1 MSIWVS
7 LLNDGAVSVFGSV
20 LSASFCN
27 ALNTRRNC
35 RIFWCFMTVISLLQ
49 GWIYSIWDAESLRQ
63 IFPLVIHLPLIL
75 VLHVLT
81 KRLLWSI
88 ISVLSAYLCCQLRRW
103 LALLTVALASGG
115 PMMQDVVELIVT
127 LPILLLLLRFVT
139 PAIRKLAYYPAKLQF
154 QFGVIPAL
162 YYAFDYVTV
171 VYTDLLTSGL
181 PVVVEFMPFVCCGAY
196 LVFLLY
202 HSAEEQKRSQL
213 QQAQNSLDIQ
223 LKQSV
228 REISALRESQALAH
242 QYRHDLRHHD
252 IVLDGVEMQAMRLPK
267 IQDTSLEGCSPDVLI
282 IGGGISGASIAR
294 ELSKWKLDILLVD
307 KEADLAVH
315 ASGRN
320 DGEVHPGVDLGK
332 GSLKQHYV
340 LRGNRM
346 YGEVCSQLE
355 VPFRRCGQYV
365 GFTDWLTL
373 PAIFLYAC
381 HRKYIC
387 GVKDT
392 KIVSRKKLREAEPEL
407 NPKFAFALYN
417 SSAGCVC
424 PYELTIGIPVIRTQ
438 TFEVSGI
445 GAAMTVFV
453 GMGEF
458 DSYKEAAE
466 NMVFQKERFEPDLEQ
481 YKIYNALYGDVF
493 RNIYG
498 KLSPLYQKI
507 NDIIHPTAGV

>member
-7 LLNDGAVSVFGSV
+7 LFSDGAVSVFGSI

-35 RIFWCFMTVISLLQ
+35 RIFWCFMTVILLLQ
-49 GWIYSIWDAESLRQ
+49 GWIYSIWDAESLRK

-127 LPILLLLLRFVT
+127 LPILLLLLRFVA
-139 PAIRKLAYYPAKLQF
+139 PAIRQLAYHPTKLQI

-171 VYTDLLTSGL
+171 VYTDLLTSGS

-202 HSAEEQKRSQL
+202 HSAEEQKRIQL

-242 QYRHDLRHHD
+242 QYRHDLRHHLQYVSTC
-252 IVLDGVEMQAMRLPK
+252 IENGQEEQA
-267 IQDTSLEGCSPDVLI
+267 QEY
-282 IGGGISGASIAR
+282 ISGICREIEAQKVKRYCENEAVNLIFSSFVGRAR
-294 ELSKWKLDILLVD
+294 
-307 KEADLAVH
+307 
-315 ASGRN
+315 R
-320 DGEVHPGVDLGK
+320 DGIDM
-332 GSLKQHYV
+332 
-340 LRGNRM
+340 NI
-346 YGEVCSQLE
+346 
-355 VPFRRCGQYV
+355 CG
-365 GFTDWLTL
+365 TL
-373 PAIFLYAC
+373 PAFLLIADSDLCVLLSNALENAIHAC
-381 HRKYIC
+381 QSFAAVGKASTIDVQFYEREGKFFLQVVNPC
-387 GVKDT
+387 EN
-392 KIVSRKKLREAEPEL
+392 KIRFEK
-407 NPKFAFALYN
+407 
-417 SSAGCVC
+417 
-424 PYELTIGIPVIRTQ
+424 GIPVSDR
-438 TFEVSGI
+438 EDHGI
-445 GAAMTVFV
+445 GVQSICTIVERYRGVYSFQAKD
-453 GMGEF
+453 GEF
-458 DSYKEAAE
+458 
-466 NMVFQKERFEPDLEQ
+466 VLR
-481 YKIYNALYGDVF
+481 LY
-493 RNIYG
+493 
-498 KLSPLYQKI
+498 L
-507 NDIIHPTAGV
+507 